1 MLRRSDNLLLI
12 STNFETKW
20 EAQKKQKN
28 TCGPEKVRV
37 YFFLRLNYF
46 INWKVLK
53 HWLLQPME
61 YNLNPNMFS
70 LHVYLLTAEAETD
83 ILDVTEH

>member
-1 MLRRSDNLLLI
+1 
-12 STNFETKW
+12 
-20 EAQKKQKN
+20 
-28 TCGPEKVRV
+28 
-37 YFFLRLNYF
+37 
-46 INWKVLK
+46 
-53 HWLLQPME
+53 ME